1 VSHELRTPL
10 TSIRGALGL
19 IDAGALGDLPEKA
32 QGMVKIAHQ
41 NSERLVR
48 IINDILDV
56 EKIEAGKLEVQLES
70 VPLTAFLAQA
80 AAVNQPYGA
89 KHDVRFFIEAPL
101 ADACVLAD
109 PHRLMQVMA
118 NLLSNAAKF
127 SPPGAEVCIRAVEH
141 DERVRI
147 EVQDHGTGIPEA
159 FRVRVFERFAQA
171 DSSTSRNFAGTGLG
185 LNITREIIKAMNGT
199 IGFETVSGEG
209 TTFHFELPRAKEVL
223 QLPHCVPPQ
232 LPCDNVVSYR
242 PAAPIV
248 PRVLHIED
256 DVDLGRV
263 IKAALAGRAELLTV
277 GTLRAAEELL
287 RAAPFSLVILD
298 ILLPDGDGLSLLEA
312 LTLGPTPVL
321 ILSAIEVSREI
332 RRRVA
337 VALVKSRVSEE
348 HIVAT
353 ILSLLPQ
360 TVPQVAA
367 AARL

>member
-1 VSHELRTPL
+1 
-10 TSIRGALGL
+10 
-19 IDAGALGDLPEKA
+19 
-32 QGMVKIAHQ
+32 
-41 NSERLVR
+41 
-48 IINDILDV
+48 
-56 EKIEAGKLEVQLES
+56 
-70 VPLTAFLAQA
+70 
-80 AAVNQPYGA
+80 
-89 KHDVRFFIEAPL
+89 
-101 ADACVLAD
+101 
-109 PHRLMQVMA
+109 
-118 NLLSNAAKF
+118 
-127 SPPGAEVCIRAVEH
+127 
-141 DERVRI
+141 
-147 EVQDHGTGIPEA
+147 
-159 FRVRVFERFAQA
+159 
-171 DSSTSRNFAGTGLG
+171 
-185 LNITREIIKAMNGT
+185 
-199 IGFETVSGEG
+199 
-209 TTFHFELPRAKEVL
+209 
-223 QLPHCVPPQ
+223 
-232 LPCDNVVSYR
+232 
-242 PAAPIV
+242 V

-312 LTLGPTPVL
+312 LILGPTPVL